1 MPHVLGEY
9 DEPPSKLHRRMGV
22 TDGAG
27 VGTSV
32 GAAVGEAV
40 VGTELTVGNAVGIF
54 DTVGSNEVGEKL
66 GGNDPRQIMKPLYEP
81 QESEVNE
88 MVEDGVTTTPSAPM
102 LLYPE

>member
-1 MPHVLGEY
+1 
-9 DEPPSKLHRRMGV
+9 MGV

-27 VGTSV
+27 VGTIEGVAV
-32 GAAVGEAV
+32 GATV
-40 VGTELTVGNAVGIF
+40 VGTGLVVGIGEGIF

-66 GGNDPRQIMKPLYEP
+66 GGNDPRQIKKPLYEP